1 MAVGRAFTVEIVP
14 IGVDGGVEWAGG
26 MKRGISVRAGLLGWY
41 WQAVK
46 TIDTKSNRT
55 KDPVR
60 RKVNMVILQV
70 PRG

>member
-1 MAVGRAFTVEIVP
+1 
-14 IGVDGGVEWAGG
+14 